1 MKTIDKLLAA
11 ITGLL
16 LLIAALNAAPLFQP
30 SLAPPG
36 IAGAYELVFYS
47 EDGSEA
53 ATAAVARYNQQE
65 RRAVLNADG
74 TYYLFLGSQVKA
86 GRWTLDGAM
95 LMLGKDTYTVTPFP
109 GGMAWK
115 GSGAMVV
122 AAWQI
127 K

>member
-1 MKTIDKLLAA
+1 MKTTDKLLAA

-30 SLAPPG
+30 GPEPAG

-53 ATAAVARYNQQE
+53 ETATAARYNQQE

-74 TYYLFLGSQVKA
+74 TYYLFLGSQVKTGQWA
-86 GRWTLDGAM
+86 MDGETLT
-95 LMLGKDTYTVTPFP
+95 LGKDTYTVHTFP

-115 GSGAMVV
+115 GGSYMVI
-122 AAWQI
+122 AAWRI